1 MSAKLLQKKEKAKSS
16 KYTSEKERVEARR
29 EEVLARGRKF
39 KYPLQ
44 YAKHRLIINTVIIG
58 TVAIIALLLSG
69 WAALYKFQDM
79 GDIMYRI
86 STVVP
91 IPVAKIDGKNVRFSD
106 YLLFVRSSLTP
117 LERSSGLEDS
127 AEDEAAMTN
136 DYKRI
141 ALTQAEDLT
150 FALKLGEE
158 NNIEVSNEEVR
169 NVFDEHRKVGGAE
182 RSEESFLKV
191 LNTNLGVSK
200 REYERMLYLTLMKSK
215 VVQEIDTNANNVANQ
230 VEKLLKE
237 NGDNYKDVK
246 EKLGDKVIY
255 EDTGGLVDSKNV
267 DGGRAAKADTM
278 QIGQSSGKFLSSNG
292 DGYYFVKTTGKG
304 DGKVSYISLYIKFTE
319 FDNRLKEVREQGRVK
334 EYIDIPTLEQEQGQK

>member
-1 MSAKLLQKKEKAKSS
+1 MSS
-16 KYTSEKERVEARR
+16 KLSRKKNDNKFKTRVTEKERVEARR

-44 YAKHRLIINTVIIG
+44 YAKHRLVVNTVIIG
-58 TVAIIALLLSG
+58 VVALVVLVVSG

-86 STVVP
+86 SMVVP
-91 IPVAKIDGKNVRFSD
+91 VPVAKIDGKKVKFSD
-106 YLLFVRSSLTP
+106 YLLFARSSLTP
-117 LERSSGLEDS
+117 LEKSSGIEDS
-127 AEDEAAMTN
+127 AEDEAAMRN
-136 DYKRI
+136 DYKRM

-158 NNIEVSNEEVR
+158 NGIEVSNEEVKA
-169 NVFDEHRKVGGAE
+169 VFDEHRKVGGTE

-215 VVQEIDTNANNVANQ
+215 VVQEIDMNANKVVAE
-230 VEKLLKE
+230 VEKTLKE
-237 NGDNYKDVK
+237 NGGDFQATA
-246 EKLGDKVIY
+246 EKMGDKVRY

-267 DGGRAAKADTM
+267 DGGRAAKADSM
-278 QIGQSSGKFLSSNG
+278 NVGEVSGKFLSGNG
-292 DGYYFVKTTGKG
+292 DGYYFVKTTKKE
-304 DGKVSYISLYIKFTE
+304 DGKVAYASLYVKFTE
-319 FDNRLKEVREQGRVK
+319 FDKRLAQVREEGKVK
-334 EYIDIPTLEQEQGQK
+334 EYIDLPEHNEQ